1 MFSSVPIIHR
11 FRTTH
16 PQAYVVGLDRR
27 NPVSHGSVGSLDSA
41 VWFLCKVCREAAAIG
56 RWISKVASLH
66 AWCLMVPGPLS
77 FSFSSY
83 LFSSLHVVWP
93 SHTLVVSK
101 RSCMVSGFQESG
113 NGSCCLRTSTVSSV
127 SFVPYS
133 VRAVT
138 GPAPIQRGGRGR
150 ESDPVS

>member
-1 MFSSVPIIHR
+1 M
-11 FRTTH
+11 
-16 PQAYVVGLDRR
+16 GLDRR

-66 AWCLMVPGPLS
+66 AWCLMLPGPLS
-77 FSFSSY
+77 FSFSSS

-93 SHTLVVSK
+93 SHTLVVSE

-113 NGSCCLRTSTVSSV
+113 NGSCCLRTSTVSLCHILLELSQALPRFRGEGMV
-127 SFVPYS
+127 ENQTLSLNVGVAES
-133 VRAVT
+133 QCGRARVVGEDT
-138 GPAPIQRGGRGR
+138 G
-150 ESDPVS
+150 